1 MRKRYPYL
9 QDSYIENENEA
20 LERRNFLSKIDSFVN
35 QKRYVKITLLNWQE
49 EPLKE
54 IEGIITGGSM
64 TLDGSSAV
72 RRTCTMTTAV
82 DATSYDI
89 EDADEDFAI
98 DKKIYLEIGIVNYT
112 KEYPEYPV
120 LWFPQGVFF
129 IKNFGCNSSSSSA
142 VNINLTL
149 TDKMA
154 MLNGDVGGKLPA
166 ATIFDTEITQT
177 ETGESSK
184 VKVPVYR
191 IIQEAV
197 NHFGGEDLN
206 NIVIE
211 DVPLRIKRIMQ
222 WTGDTPLY
230 LVSNGGTAES
240 GTLSYIPQME
250 KPTSGAYLQINNGDD
265 AGYVYDDFTYP
276 GELTLNAG
284 DTVCGLL
291 DKIKSLLGN
300 YEYFY
305 DVYGVF
311 HFQEIKNY
319 LNTTQATTLLDD
331 MNYNNYLVETAI
343 PKTVYTFSS
352 NTNLISINAAPQYNN
367 IKNDYV
373 IQGLRKSTSTDISYP
388 VRYHLVIDTKPMVGQ
403 RYNNL
408 LVYVELETDI
418 HKMVVPQVVAEL
430 PEIGEFNT
438 VYRQGDKAFVW
449 DDDTWKEVE
458 VIKYFDTT
466 NPYVTKDW
474 RTQLY
479 VQGLIAER
487 LGTDVGYYYAEL
499 KEFWPQIYDVAEQKF
514 WGEKEE
520 EPVQLQALCDGNFY
534 LDFIDSSGP
543 LGKYSISAIGRRQ
556 QVVVD
561 EDINCLFEPEIPN
574 IVFLNLDLA
583 DTDPD
588 EFDDLKAECMA
599 SGQPYAQTRGEVFNA
614 FMTGGYH
621 NSAWDRV
628 TLELYSHTTYQ
639 KTLSLTA
646 LPVYYLEPNVRVYIN
661 DEATQT
667 KGDYM
672 IQSISIPLNI
682 GSVMSVTCNECTIK
696 R

>member
-54 IEGIITGGSM
+54 IEGVITGGSM

-82 DATSYDI
+82 DATSYDV

-449 DDDTWKEVE
+449 DNDTWKEVE

>member
-54 IEGIITGGSM
+54 IEGVITGGSM

-82 DATSYDI
+82 DATSYDV

-487 LGTDVGYYYAEL
+487 LGTDIGYYYAEL

-646 LPVYYLEPNVRVYIN
+646 LPIYYLEPNVRVYIN

>member
-54 IEGIITGGSM
+54 IEGVITGGSM

-588 EFDDLKAECMA
+588 EFDDLRAECMA

>member
-54 IEGIITGGSM
+54 IEGVITGGSM

-82 DATSYDI
+82 DATSYDV

-449 DDDTWKEVE
+449 NDDTWKEVE

-661 DEATQT
+661 DETTQT

>member
-54 IEGIITGGSM
+54 IEGVITGGSM

-588 EFDDLKAECMA
+588 EFDDLRAECMA

-661 DEATQT
+661 DEVTQT

>member
-54 IEGIITGGSM
+54 IEGVITGGSM

-388 VRYHLVIDTKPMVGQ
+388 IRYHLVIDTKPMVGQ

-588 EFDDLKAECMA
+588 EFDDLRAECMA

>member
-54 IEGIITGGSM
+54 IEGVITGGSM

-82 DATSYDI
+82 DATSYNV

-520 EPVQLQALCDGNFY
+520 EPVQLQALCNGNFY

-556 QVVVD
+556 QVIVD

-661 DEATQT
+661 DETTQT

>member
-54 IEGIITGGSM
+54 IEGVITGGSM

-265 AGYVYDDFTYP
+265 AGYIYDDFTYP

-556 QVVVD
+556 QVIVD

-614 FMTGGYH
+614 FITGGYH

-661 DEATQT
+661 DETTQT

>member
-54 IEGIITGGSM
+54 IEGVITGGSM

-82 DATSYDI
+82 DATSYDV

-449 DDDTWKEVE
+449 DDNTWKEVE

-487 LGTDVGYYYAEL
+487 LGTDIGYYYAEL

-543 LGKYSISAIGRRQ
+543 LGKYSVSAIGRRQ

>member
-54 IEGIITGGSM
+54 IEGVITGGSM

-82 DATSYDI
+82 DATSYNV

-520 EPVQLQALCDGNFY
+520 EPVQLQALCNGNFY
-534 LDFIDSSGP
+534 LDFIDPSGP

-556 QVVVD
+556 QVIVD

-661 DEATQT
+661 DETTQT

>member
-54 IEGIITGGSM
+54 IEGVITGGSM

-466 NPYVTKDW
+466 NPYITKDW

-561 EDINCLFEPEIPN
+561 EDVNCLFEPEIPN

-599 SGQPYAQTRGEVFNA
+599 SGQPYAQTRGEIFNA

-661 DEATQT
+661 DETTQT

>member
-54 IEGIITGGSM
+54 IEGVITGGSM
-64 TLDGSSAV
+64 TFDGSSAV

-82 DATSYDI
+82 DATSYDV

-646 LPVYYLEPNVRVYIN
+646 LPVYYLEPNIRVYIN

>member
-54 IEGIITGGSM
+54 IEGVITGGSM

-373 IQGLRKSTSTDISYP
+373 IQGLRKSTSIDISYP

-479 VQGLIAER
+479 IQGLIAER

-661 DEATQT
+661 DEVTQT

>member
-54 IEGIITGGSM
+54 IEGVITGGSM

-98 DKKIYLEIGIVNYT
+98 DKKIYLEIGMVNYT

-588 EFDDLKAECMA
+588 EFDDLRAECMA

-661 DEATQT
+661 DEVTQT

>member
-54 IEGIITGGSM
+54 IEGVITGGSM

-82 DATSYDI
+82 DATSYDV

-556 QVVVD
+556 QVIVD

-661 DEATQT
+661 DETTQT

>member
-54 IEGIITGGSM
+54 IEGVITGGSM

-222 WTGDTPLY
+222 WAGDTPLY

>member
-54 IEGIITGGSM
+54 IEGVITGGSM

-82 DATSYDI
+82 DATSYDV

-449 DDDTWKEVE
+449 DDNTWKEVE

-543 LGKYSISAIGRRQ
+543 LGKYSVSAIGRRQ

>member
-54 IEGIITGGSM
+54 IEGVITGGSM

-82 DATSYDI
+82 DATSYDV

-373 IQGLRKSTSTDISYP
+373 IQGLRKLTSTDISYP

-449 DDDTWKEVE
+449 NDDTWKEVE

-614 FMTGGYH
+614 FITGGYH

-661 DEATQT
+661 DETTQT

>member
-54 IEGIITGGSM
+54 IEGVITGGSM

-112 KEYPEYPV
+112 REYPEYPV

-373 IQGLRKSTSTDISYP
+373 IQGLRKSTSIDISYP

-479 VQGLIAER
+479 IQGLIAER

-661 DEATQT
+661 DEVTQT

>member
-54 IEGIITGGSM
+54 IEGVITGGSM

-466 NPYVTKDW
+466 NPYITKDW

-487 LGTDVGYYYAEL
+487 LGTDAGYYYAEL

>member
-54 IEGIITGGSM
+54 IEGVITGGSM

-82 DATSYDI
+82 DATSYDV

>member
-54 IEGIITGGSM
+54 IEGVITGGSM

-82 DATSYDI
+82 DATSYDV

-449 DDDTWKEVE
+449 DNDTWKEVE

-556 QVVVD
+556 QVIVD

-583 DTDPD
+583 DTDPE

-661 DEATQT
+661 DETTQT